1 MTTPTVFS
9 VNLTKAICF
18 DQNIPLYTISN
29 VYTCIDY
36 MPKINGRTYPS
47 LGDRLQTVLLLM
59 NNMIEKVP
67 FYYLVDF
74 IIVSSAI
81 QNCFWQ
87 QI

>member
-1 MTTPTVFS
+1 
-9 VNLTKAICF
+9 
-18 DQNIPLYTISN
+18 
-29 VYTCIDY
+29 